1 MFQTRQ
7 LGRAFLVLALTGAL
21 SGYALA
27 AKPYNKNG
35 NDQFSAS
42 QSRTDLSKNA
52 YSNPHQGT
60 LVRASKLIGKEVRSS
75 EGERL
80 GKIHDIVLT
89 PDLQSVSYVV
99 VSRGGFLGIGNE
111 LHAVPWSAVKVGIGD
126 SYILPMTK
134 DQFIMSKGFMHGY
147 WPTTVSI
154 SPSGQ
159 LAYAATTRQESREV
173 QHQRVSRLMGT
184 NVKDPQGKT
193 AGDIRDMVIDL
204 NTGQIA
210 YNIVSFG
217 GFFGVNPEYAA
228 VPSGAITLQ
237 PFRNVARL
245 DVDSR
250 TLRANAFSPAQWP
263 DLSDPSYAQRID
275 RIYGV
280 TPGVALGYVPPKEGT
295 APARMETPEA
305 RATIPEEHAA
315 VPEGQAAVSFN
326 PANVH
331 TINGTVMDVG
341 KFLPAQAGLE
351 GLQLRVK
358 ADDGKTYIVFLGPRD
373 YITQQNFLV
382 ASGDRVTVTG
392 ADAKIG
398 SRSVLLASQIKSNDQ
413 SLQLRDVNGKPLWT
427 ESGAATTNQSTNMGY
442 VPPSAETNRTSSSAG
457 STNAHPST
465 GGCSQ
470 STGSSAQVE

>member
-7 LGRAFLVLALTGAL
+7 LGRALLVLALTGAL

-52 YSNPHQGT
+52 FSKENQRT

-80 GKIHDIVLT
+80 GRIHDIVLT

-111 LHAVPWSAVKVGIGD
+111 LHAVPWSAVRVGIGD
-126 SYILPMTK
+126 SYILPMTR

-159 LAYAATTRQESREV
+159 VAYAATTRQESREV
-173 QHQRVSRLMGT
+173 QHQRVSRLIGT

-193 AGDIRDMVIDL
+193 AGDVRDFVIDL

-210 YNIVSFG
+210 YDIVSFG
-217 GFFGVNPEYAA
+217 GFFGVSPEYAA

-237 PFRNVARL
+237 PFGNVARL

-250 TLRANAFSPAQWP
+250 TLRANAFSPARWP
-263 DLSDPSYAQRID
+263 DLNDPSYAQRID
-275 RIYGV
+275 QIYGV

-295 APARMETPEA
+295 APARIETPEA
-305 RATIPEEHAA
+305 TATIPEEH
-315 VPEGQAAVSFN
+315 AAVSFN

-358 ADDGKTYIVFLGPRD
+358 ADDGKTVIVFLGPRD
-373 YITQQNFLV
+373 YITQQSFLV

-398 SRSVLLASQIKSNDQ
+398 SRSVLLATQIKSNDQ

-427 ESGAATTNQSTNMGY
+427 ESGAATTNQSTGMGY
-442 VPPSAETNRTSSSAG
+442 VPPSADTNKTPSSAG
-457 STNAHPST
+457 ATKAHPSS
-465 GGCSQ
+465 GAYNQ
-470 STGSSAQVE
+470 STGSPTLAE

>member
-7 LGRAFLVLALTGAL
+7 LGRALLVLALTSAL

-27 AKPYNKNG
+27 AKPYNKHG

-52 YSNPHQGT
+52 YSNAHQGT
-60 LVRASKLIGKEVRSS
+60 LIRASKLIGKEVRSS
-75 EGERL
+75 AGERL

-99 VSRGGFLGIGNE
+99 VSRGGFLGIGHE
-111 LHAVPWSAVKVGIGD
+111 LHAVPWSDVRVGVGD
-126 SYILPMTK
+126 SYILPLTK

-147 WPTTVSI
+147 WPTTVTLNS
-154 SPSGQ
+154 SGQ
-159 LAYAATTRQESREV
+159 IVYPATTRQESRDV
-173 QHQRVSRLMGT
+173 QHQRVSKLIGM

-193 AGDIRDMVIDL
+193 TGDIRDMVIDL

-237 PFRNVARL
+237 PSRNVARL
-245 DVDSR
+245 NVDSR
-250 TLRANAFSPAQWP
+250 TLRANAFAPSQWP
-263 DLSDPSYAQRID
+263 DLSDSSYAQRID

-280 TPGVALGYVPPKEGT
+280 TPGVALGYVPPTEST
-295 APARMETPEA
+295 APARMETPGA
-305 RATIPEEHAA
+305 RATAPEERAT
-315 VPEGQAAVSFN
+315 VPEERAAISFN

-373 YITQQNFLV
+373 YITQQNFLI
-382 ASGDRVTVTG
+382 ASGDRVTATG

-413 SLQLRDVNGKPLWT
+413 SLQLRDANGKPLWT
-427 ESGAATTNQSTNMGY
+427 ESGTATRNQSANMGY
-442 VPPSAETNRTSSSAG
+442 VPPSEDMNRTPSSAG
-457 STNAHPST
+457 ATNAQPLK
-465 GGCSQ
+465 GGCNQ
-470 STGSSAQVE
+470 SPTRVE

>member
-7 LGRAFLVLALTGAL
+7 LGRALLVLALTGAL

-52 YSNPHQGT
+52 FSKENQGT
-60 LVRASKLIGKEVRSS
+60 LIRTSKLIGKEVRSS
-75 EGERL
+75 EGEKL
-80 GKIHDIVLT
+80 GRIHDIVLT
-89 PDLQSVSYVV
+89 ADLQSVSYVV

-111 LHAVPWSAVKVGIGD
+111 LHAAPWSAVRVGFGD
-126 SYILPMTK
+126 SYILPMTR

-159 LAYAATTRQESREV
+159 VAYPTTTRQESREV
-173 QHQRVSRLMGT
+173 QHQRVSRLVGT

-193 AGDIRDMVIDL
+193 AGDIRDFVIDL

-210 YNIVSFG
+210 YDIVSFG

-237 PFRNVARL
+237 PFGNVAKL

-250 TLRANAFSPAQWP
+250 TLHANAFSPARWP
-263 DLSDPSYAQRID
+263 DLNDPSYAQRID

-295 APARMETPEA
+295 APARIETPEA
-305 RATIPEEHAA
+305 TATIPEGH
-315 VPEGQAAVSFN
+315 AAVSFN

-358 ADDGKTYIVFLGPRD
+358 ADDGKTVIVFLGPRD
-373 YITQQNFLV
+373 YITRQNFLV

-398 SRSVLLASQIKSNDQ
+398 SRSVLLATQIKSNDQ

-427 ESGAATTNQSTNMGY
+427 ESGAATTNQSTGMGY
-442 VPPSAETNRTSSSAG
+442 VPPSADTNKTPSSAG
-457 STNAHPST
+457 ATKAQPSR
-465 GGCSQ
+465 GACNQ
-470 STGSSAQVE
+470 STGSPTPVE

>member
-1 MFQTRQ
+1 
-7 LGRAFLVLALTGAL
+7 LGR
-21 SGYALA
+21 
-27 AKPYNKNG
+27 
-35 NDQFSAS
+35 
-42 QSRTDLSKNA
+42 
-52 YSNPHQGT
+52 
-60 LVRASKLIGKEVRSS
+60 
-75 EGERL
+75 
-80 GKIHDIVLT
+80 IHDIVLT

-111 LHAVPWSAVKVGIGD
+111 LHAVPWSDVRVGVGNA
-126 SYILPMTK
+126 YILPITK
-134 DQFIMSKGFMHGY
+134 DQFIVSKGFTHGY
-147 WPTTVSI
+147 WPTSVTLNS
-154 SPSGQ
+154 SGQ
-159 LAYAATTRQESREV
+159 IVYPAATRQESREV
-173 QHQRVSRLMGT
+173 QHQRVSKLIGM

-245 DVDSR
+245 NVDSR
-250 TLRANAFSPAQWP
+250 TLRANAFAPSQWP
-263 DLSDPSYAQRID
+263 DLSDSSYAQRID

-280 TPGVALGYVPPKEGT
+280 TPGVALGYVPPKEST
-295 APARMETPEA
+295 APARMETPGA
-305 RATIPEEHAA
+305 RAMAPEEHAA
-315 VPEGQAAVSFN
+315 IPEGQAAVSFN

-331 TINGTVMDVG
+331 TINGSVMDVG
-341 KFLPAQAGLE
+341 KFLPTGAGLE
-351 GLQLRVK
+351 GLQLRVR

-373 YITQQNFLV
+373 YITQHNFLV

-398 SRSVLLASQIKSNDQ
+398 SRSVLLASQIASNGQ

-427 ESGAATTNQSTNMGY
+427 ESSTATTNQSTNMGY
-442 VPPSAETNRTSSSAG
+442 VPPSEDMSKAPSSAG
-457 STNAHPST
+457 ERNAQPFR

-470 STGSSAQVE
+470 SPTRVE